1 MKEGKNIWQRKDGR
15 WEARYI
21 RTYDGRRAVYGSVYA
36 ATYEDARKKQ
46 QAAQPGGTGLDK
58 TDIFSMSAAFLK
70 QKQYAVKESTLALYE
85 NTIRNR
91 ILPYWKDG
99 RLCDISKQRIN
110 GFYTDLFAKGLSP
123 KSVKDTLTLLRGI
136 LSYAHGNGMLPD
148 VPAFPSI
155 HSIRFCADI
164 LSEKEQKTLTAYLT
178 QNPDFGK
185 IGVLLSLMT
194 GMRIGE
200 ICALQ
205 KGDMDFSDGH
215 ICVRR
220 TLQRLHAPSADGR
233 KTKLMTDSPKSAS
246 SERKIPL
253 PARLCA
259 WLYPLYAGLTDDS
272 YILTGTP
279 TPTEPRS
286 YYRVYQ
292 RHLAA
297 CGCRTIPSMRFGTP
311 LPPRLSAAVWTSK
324 ACRKFSVTPASKSHW
339 NGTSI
344 RRKSKRRPP
353 WKPSFAV
360 SRCRRVC
367 SQNLR
372 KPLLRRPIRPNIAK
386 DETL

>member
-46 QAAQPGGTGLDK
+46 QAAQPGGTRLDK
-58 TDIFSMSAAFLK
+58 TDIFSMSGAFLK

-91 ILPYWKDG
+91 IFPYWQDV
-99 RLCDISKQRIN
+99 RLCDISKQKIN

-136 LSYAHGNGMLPD
+136 LSYAHGIGMLPD
-148 VPAFPSI
+148 VPTFPSI
-155 HSIRFCADI
+155 HSIRFCADV

-297 CGCRTIPSMRFGTP
+297 CGLPHHTFHALRHTFATEAVRSGMDVKSLSEILGHAGVKITLERYVHPSEEQKKTAMETF
-311 LPPRLSAAVWTSK
+311 
-324 ACRKFSVTPASKSHW
+324 F
-339 NGTSI
+339 
-344 RRKSKRRPP
+344 
-353 WKPSFAV
+353 
-360 SRCRRVC
+360 C
-367 SQNLR
+367 SQSL
-372 KPLLRRPIRPNIAK
+372 PSCLPSESS
-386 DETL
+386 ETLAPPPHSPKYRKG